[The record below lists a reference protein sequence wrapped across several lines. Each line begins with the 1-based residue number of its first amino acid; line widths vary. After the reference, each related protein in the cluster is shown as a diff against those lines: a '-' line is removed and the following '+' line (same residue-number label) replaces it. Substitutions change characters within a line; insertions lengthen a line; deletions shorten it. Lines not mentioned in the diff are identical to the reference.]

1 MKYLR
6 FIRSLQN
13 VEAPVAL
20 IFKWI
25 VTLMVSYFVFTVAKP
40 AFARGGGD
48 SMFGLSLT
56 LILSLGIYILW
67 RNAIIDFISSPLT
80 SLFNGGNQSPD
91 KKPYYSIA
99 TTKRKRGQYYEAIA
113 EVRKQLD
120 KFPNDFEGVLLLAGI
135 QAENMKDLQAAENTL
150 NRFCDRPETPLKF
163 VAFALTQLA
172 DWHMK
177 IAADVDSARAALQK
191 IVMRSPHTEAAL
203 QARLKMAH
211 LEETEKIILSEHD
224 RQPIPLQEGV
234 RNIGLLDSTDFLKPK
249 EIDPSLLAEAHVKH
263 LCAHPHDTKVR
274 EKLAII
280 YAQDFNRLDLAV
292 AELEFL
298 ISEPNHRPKQ
308 VARWLNLLADLQI
321 HNGAEYDTVR
331 DTLEKIVERFPD
343 MAVAQIAQRRL
354 ALLKNEFR
362 GQQKATVV
370 KLGVYEQNIGLK
382 CGSPPKLGRNFL

>member
-1 MKYLR
+1 
-6 FIRSLQN
+6 
-13 VEAPVAL
+13 
-20 IFKWI
+20 
-25 VTLMVSYFVFTVAKP
+25 
-40 AFARGGGD
+40 
-48 SMFGLSLT
+48 MFGLSLT

-135 QAENMKDLQAAENTL
+135 
-150 NRFCDRPETPLKF
+150 

-263 LCAHPHDTKVR
+263 LCAHPHDTEVR

-331 DTLEKIVERFPD
+331 DTLEKIVEQFPD